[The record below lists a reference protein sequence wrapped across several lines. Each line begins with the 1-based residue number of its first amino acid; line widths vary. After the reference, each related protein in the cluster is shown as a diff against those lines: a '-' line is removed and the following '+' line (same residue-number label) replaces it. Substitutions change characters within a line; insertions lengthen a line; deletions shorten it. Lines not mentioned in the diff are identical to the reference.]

1 MLFNSIEFII
11 FFLVVTTLYFL
22 LPHKFR
28 WILLLISSCIFYM
41 AWKPAYIIL
50 VLICI
55 LINYIAA
62 LMIDKHENQ
71 ATRKFWLILSLSISF
86 GVLFIYKY
94 LGFIN
99 ETLSNIFTFFNYNYP
114 IGRFDILLPMG
125 ISFYTFQTLSYT
137 IDVYREGIE
146 PERNFFKL
154 ALFVTFFPQLVAGP
168 IERPDRLLPQFEK
181 KASFDIN
188 RILDGTKILLLGF
201 FKKVVVA
208 DRLAIAVN
216 TVYNSPSNYS
226 GLYYIIATILFA
238 FQIYCDFAG
247 YSEIALGSAKILGID
262 LMRNFNKPYLS
273 KSIREFW
280 SRWHISLSTWFRDY
294 LYIPLGGNRVSKAR
308 NYFNLFITF
317 LISGL
322 WHGASWNFVIW
333 GGLHGIYQIIG
344 KITGKARSNI
354 KSALKIDNSRI
365 VKFLQVIFT
374 FTIVSFAWIFFR
386 ANTFAD
392 AVYIVKNLFSDM
404 ALWTDA
410 SYLYTVTSSMG
421 LNFFEFLVGVAT
433 VLLLVTGEIIYGDK
447 PLYLGL
453 KKRNFIV
460 EGSFYLILT
469 TIILTMGVYFNANQF
484 IYFQF

>member
-1 MLFNSIEFII
+1 MIFNSIEFII
-11 FFLVVTTLYFL
+11 FFFIVTTVYFL
-22 LPHKFR
+22 TPHKFR
-28 WILLLISSCIFYM
+28 WVLLLISSCVFYM
-41 AWKPAYIIL
+41 AWNPAYIIL
-50 VLICI
+50 VMICI

-62 LMIDKHENQ
+62 LMIEKDKNQ
-71 ATRKFWLILSLSISF
+71 GIRKFWLILSLSVSLGI
-86 GVLFIYKY
+86 LFIYKY

-99 ETLSNIFTFFNYNYP
+99 ETLSNIFTYLSYDYP
-114 IGRFDILLPMG
+114 FSNFDILLPMG

-137 IDVYREGIE
+137 IDVYREEIQ

-154 ALFVTFFPQLVAGP
+154 SLFVTFFPQLVAGP
-168 IERPDRLLPQFEK
+168 IERPDSLLPQFEK
-181 KASFDIN
+181 KASFDIY
-188 RILDGTKILLLGF
+188 RIVDGIKIILLGL

-208 DRLAIAVN
+208 DRLAVAVN
-216 TVYNSPSNYS
+216 AVYNSPGDYS

-247 YSEIALGSAKILGID
+247 YSEIALGVAKVLGID

-273 KSIREFW
+273 KSIGEFW

-294 LYIPLGGNRVSKAR
+294 LYIPLGGNRVSKSR

-317 LISGL
+317 LVSGL

-333 GGLHGIYQIIG
+333 GGLHGLYQIIG
-344 KITGKARSNI
+344 KATNKFRLRI
-354 KSALKIDNSRI
+354 KSALRIDNNFI
-365 VKFLQVIFT
+365 TEFFQIIFT
-374 FTIVSFAWIFFR
+374 FTIVTFAWIFFR

-392 AVYIVKNLFSDM
+392 AVYIVKNLFTDINM
-404 ALWTDA
+404 WTNPNYIYSVA
-410 SYLYTVTSSMG
+410 NNMG
-421 LNFFEFLVGVAT
+421 LNFFEFLVGIVSV
-433 VLLLVTGEIIYGDK
+433 VLLVLGEIISGKK
-447 PLYLGL
+447 PLYVGL
-453 KKRNFIV
+453 NKSNLIV